1 MLQQMKDFVVS
12 WTSVFGVLKF
22 LFNSPKSLLWILI
35 PLVINIAVML
45 ASLYAAFMIMENF
58 FPVSWPT
65 LEFTVT
71 ALVAMAE
78 ALASNVI
85 NLLVTM
91 GCFLSLYI
99 LSFSIFCSFAY
110 GLMVEKIEK
119 KTWYRAQ

>member
-1 MLQQMKDFVVS
+1 MDIC
-12 WTSVFGVLKF
+12 FGVLKF

-78 ALASNVI
+78 ALASNV
-85 NLLVTM
+85 
-91 GCFLSLYI
+91 Y
-99 LSFSIFCSFAY
+99 
-110 GLMVEKIEK
+110 
-119 KTWYRAQ
+119 